1 MPWLESDQNP
11 SKIQPSRTTPI
22 TSTRSD
28 ARIWQVRIFPDKQ
41 QLATLRP
48 PLMPGER
55 ALIDY
60 LDRFLPPQWRIYAQ
74 PYINNMRP
82 DVVVLHPGHGIV
94 VFEVKDWTTD
104 IYHFENGSLIRQT
117 EIERRPEDNPLLKA
131 RWYADQIYRQFLAT
145 DEAELPVGA
154 DPNNLALCRHGIYF
168 HNACED
174 EVRKLF
180 GPFLQDNDI
189 ILGRDSL
196 TEAKLGNAVPYYRMQ
211 RSRFLRDRQREALLS
226 AHTWLCPPEHAVEQ
240 QAPLPPLSAE
250 QRPYGT
256 PETGFRRIR
265 GVAGAGKSFVLAHR
279 AARANAQGKKILV
292 LSFNITM
299 SHVLHDL
306 LKRAPYPTDW
316 REITWSHF
324 HGWVKTQAV
333 ESGKMPISERTLRRN
348 EFGLQV
354 PVAELVEEFALAV
367 GGQHRPIVEIG
378 NVEAEEA
385 RLLGYLN
392 EIADGQDIAE
402 GYAIPSFD
410 GIYIDEA
417 QDFEPRWLDT
427 LARFLK
433 PDGEFV
439 IFADHRQNLYGK
451 DGGRNGEGMP
461 NCRFRGPW
469 AQLPRKSY
477 RIPWRISLFLNDFVE
492 QVAVG
497 DEEDYPIEQY
507 AEHDPN
513 RELPFDI
520 LAWRRVDHV
529 RSAIAQIPDAV
540 EALGNP
546 NPNDVVVLLPTH
558 ESGVAAVEQ
567 MLPDYHQVVHVF
579 GGDGANGPETR
590 RRKVAFWMGRGGLK
604 MCTIHSFKGW
614 EIANVILVWP
624 TAEELDHIAEAQRNS
639 IFYTAISRGLRNMVV
654 LNANRDFD
662 VLFRDWDGF

>member
-1 MPWLESDQNP
+1 M
-11 SKIQPSRTTPI
+11 
-22 TSTRSD
+22 
-28 ARIWQVRIFPDKQ
+28 RIFPNRQ
-41 QLATLRP
+41 QLAALRP
-48 PLMPGER
+48 PLTPGER
-55 ALIDY
+55 ALIDFF
-60 LDRFLPPQWRIYAQ
+60 DRSLPPEWRIYAQ
-74 PYINNMRP
+74 PYLNNMRP
-82 DVVVLHPGHGIV
+82 DVVLLHPGHGIV
-94 VFEVKDWTTD
+94 VFEVKDWATA
-104 IYHFENGSLIRQT
+104 IYHFESGSLIRQT
-117 EIERRPEDNPLLKA
+117 ETERRREDNPLLKA
-131 RWYADQIYRQFLAT
+131 RWYADNIYRQFLTT
-145 DEAELPVGA
+145 DEAELQVGTK
-154 DPNNLALCRHGIYF
+154 PNNRALCRHGIYF
-168 HNACED
+168 HNASED
-174 EVRKLF
+174 EVRSLF
-180 GPFLQDNDI
+180 EPFLQENDI

-196 TEAKLGNAVPYYRMQ
+196 TEAKLGKAVLYYRMP
-211 RSRFLRDRQREALLS
+211 RSHFLRDRQHEALLR
-226 AHTWLCPPEHAVEQ
+226 AHIWLCPPEHAVEQ

-265 GVAGAGKSFVLAHR
+265 GVAGAGKSFILAHR

-306 LKRAPYPTDW
+306 LKRAPYRTNW

-333 ESGKMPISERTLRRN
+333 ESGKMPLEERTLRRG
-348 EFGLQV
+348 EFRLEV
-354 PVAELVEEFALAV
+354 PVAELAGEFALDV
-367 GGQHRPIVEIG
+367 GGQHRPIIERR
-378 NVEAEEA
+378 NVEADA

-417 QDFEPRWLDT
+417 QDFEPSWLDT

-451 DGGRNGEGMP
+451 DGGRTGERMP

-477 RIPWRISLFLNDFVE
+477 RIPWRVSVFLNEFVE

-497 DEEDYPIEQY
+497 DAEDYPIEQY

-513 RELPFDI
+513 RELAFDI
-520 LAWRRVDHV
+520 LAWRPVDDV
-529 RSAIAQIPDAV
+529 KSAVEQIPAAL
-540 EALGNP
+540 ETLGNP

-558 ESGVAAVEQ
+558 ESGVAAVKQ
-567 MLPDYHQVVHVF
+567 LLPDYHQIVHVF
-579 GGDGANGPETR
+579 GGDGASGPETR

-614 EIANVILVWP
+614 EIGNVILVWP
-624 TAEELDHIAEAQRNS
+624 SVEELEHIPDAQRNS

-654 LNANRDFD
+654 LNANRAFD
-662 VLFRDWDGF
+662 CLFGDWDQF